1 MVEINQCFEFQKS
14 HLPTPLVYHL
24 GVITVM
30 AYVRVCESLLP
41 GEDTMLQLKGAHA
54 ISPIPSPEFTIQ
66 KKISYDTAKYPFR
79 QFLAQ
84 VFEVREEDLQTLH
97 TLTNTKEGKAL

>member
-1 MVEINQCFEFQKS
+1 MD
-14 HLPTPLVYHL
+14 
-24 GVITVM
+24 
-30 AYVRVCESLLP
+30 YVRVCESLLP
-41 GEDTMLQLKGAHA
+41 EEDMMRQLKGAHA
-54 ISPIPSPEFTIQ
+54 ISPIPSADFTVQ
-66 KKISYDTAKYPFR
+66 KMISYDTAKYPFR